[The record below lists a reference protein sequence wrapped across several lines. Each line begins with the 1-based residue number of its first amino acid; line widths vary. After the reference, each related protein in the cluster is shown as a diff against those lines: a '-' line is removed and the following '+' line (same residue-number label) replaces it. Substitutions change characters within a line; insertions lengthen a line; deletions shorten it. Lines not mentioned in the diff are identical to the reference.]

1 MLIDAREIL
10 SPTEYHCD
18 YCIVGA
24 GVAGI
29 ILANE
34 LRRTKK
40 GKKIILLEA
49 GGDKYELSSQKLYR
63 AQSYTKWFPDPTGSR
78 LRMLGGSCNIWEN
91 STERLDPIDF
101 EKRPWVPDSGWPIH
115 YSELLRFYPMAEQ
128 YCGVGSDGF
137 EIKDVLPDSNIEN
150 ICQGS
155 SNLLPSIVKRAIPI
169 THFFKKY
176 GKDLIDSEHVEVIK
190 YASLTDIEFNTE
202 SSDVEKVIFQYS
214 PNIKNSIKAKNTIL
228 CMGGIE
234 NARFML
240 LANEKYNNQLGNK
253 GDNVGRYFM
262 EHPTV
267 RAAHFYPINGKK
279 LPSAY
284 TTGLI
289 QNARNLHFRLKIT
302 EQAQRN
308 FEANNLR
315 FYFTP
320 KTREDLSDGISSA
333 HILKDSL
340 SNGRVADN
348 FGEHISHVLGDLD
361 LIIDSFSE
369 DIFDLSI
376 TDKDDEF
383 SGYQIISMIEQ
394 TPDRNSKIV
403 LGADKDVFNNNFVD
417 IKWILSE
424 SDKRQT
430 WKSLEIL
437 AQDAGL
443 SAWGRIRL
451 LPEREERIWGSQ
463 LGFGQHHIGT
473 TKMSDSGNDGVVDK
487 DCKVFG
493 TKNLYILGSSV
504 FPTGGHVP
512 PTLTIAAL
520 SLRLAATL

>member
-1 MLIDAREIL
+1 M
-10 SPTEYHCD
+10 
-18 YCIVGA
+18 
-24 GVAGI
+24 
-29 ILANE
+29 
-34 LRRTKK
+34 
-40 GKKIILLEA
+40 
-49 GGDKYELSSQKLYR
+49 
-63 AQSYTKWFPDPTGSR
+63 
-78 LRMLGGSCNIWEN
+78 
-91 STERLDPIDF
+91 
-101 EKRPWVPDSGWPIH
+101 
-115 YSELLRFYPMAEQ
+115 
-128 YCGVGSDGF
+128 
-137 EIKDVLPDSNIEN
+137 
-150 ICQGS
+150 
-155 SNLLPSIVKRAIPI
+155 
-169 THFFKKY
+169 
-176 GKDLIDSEHVEVIK
+176 
-190 YASLTDIEFNTE
+190 
-202 SSDVEKVIFQYS
+202 
-214 PNIKNSIKAKNTIL
+214 
-228 CMGGIE
+228 
-234 NARFML
+234 
-240 LANEKYNNQLGNK
+240 ANEKYNNQLGNK

-430 WKSLEIL
+430 WKSLETL